1 MNSLC
6 PQTDLVIFSHHR
18 WEATFQSTHH
28 LATRY
33 AQFRRVFYIEEPVMG
48 KTDMARLHIMDIQNN
63 LQVFVPYLP
72 AGVPTEKQHETL
84 IEMMNEVFDHE
95 AVTEFSVLYDSPE
108 LLPMIETLPAK
119 VVLLSRPE
127 QRPGIPH
134 PRLMHFG
141 PLDKNLNWALI
152 ERMAQL
158 RPEFQFIFTG
168 PTAHLEITSL
178 PQRQNIHYSGI
189 ETMAFLSS
197 ASEWD
202 CVFMPYCLTTQES
215 VINQRQLES
224 FLSLGIPV
232 ISTAL
237 KVMRESSD
245 QSNLIYIA
253 DGPEHFIEKVEE
265 AMLTHGSHYQEEAQ
279 WEDLFHDLVYHELD
293 QIPAYPAS
301 SLSAFIVNASC

>member
-1 MNSLC
+1 
-6 PQTDLVIFSHHR
+6 
-18 WEATFQSTHH
+18 
-28 LATRY
+28 
-33 AQFRRVFYIEEPVMG
+33 MG